1 MLNMLLYCCVR
12 DLLFNF
18 YLPFGNVC
26 FNICYVCEVADVN
39 DTNRTTKI
47 DRFHE
52 VLTYIFFETSRKLQ
66 RAQVTLMFVPQTC
79 FHKIF

>member
-1 MLNMLLYCCVR
+1 MLNILLYCCVR

-52 VLTYIFFETSRKLQ
+52 VLTYIFLKHPGSCKELKS
-66 RAQVTLMFVPQTC
+66 
-79 FHKIF
+79 H